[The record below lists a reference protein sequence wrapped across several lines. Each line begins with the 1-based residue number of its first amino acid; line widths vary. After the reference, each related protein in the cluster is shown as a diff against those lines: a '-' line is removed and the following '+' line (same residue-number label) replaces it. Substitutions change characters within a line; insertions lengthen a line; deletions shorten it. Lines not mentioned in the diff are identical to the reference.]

1 MDIGG
6 RSIHKRNRRNY
17 FDSNYLSIQTAN
29 NIFVNQSGDEMMGN
43 LDMKSNKIINVKDP
57 EDLQDVTTKKYLDN
71 TVGNIVRSI
80 PDKIR
85 EYLFDSNNKIKYEL
99 LPIEKDAN
107 IRIKESFHS
116 FIKIINVNLETF
128 PTEITFINDNGIILQ
143 NTYLSNIYHKPR
155 GTIISIQLIEYEING
170 NIWLDNKS
178 DELKKYIRVENG
190 YLIHLGASDRR
201 LIVLAPSGKYRI
213 YVLMSPLS
221 ITVGTIP
228 KITVEIAEKQNVS
241 YTITPAMGLL

>member
-17 FDSNYLSIQTAN
+17 FDSNCLSIQTAN

-57 EDLQDVTTKKYLDN
+57 EDLQDVTTKNIYSNLLLTSLDN

-99 LPIEKDAN
+99 LPITKYSSN
-107 IRIKESFHS
+107 SV
-116 FIKIINVNLETF
+116 NTVNL
-128 PTEITFINDNGIILQ
+128 
-143 NTYLSNIYHKPR
+143 
-155 GTIISIQLIEYEING
+155 
-170 NIWLDNKS
+170 
-178 DELKKYIRVENG
+178 
-190 YLIHLGASDRR
+190 
-201 LIVLAPSGKYRI
+201 
-213 YVLMSPLS
+213 
-221 ITVGTIP
+221 
-228 KITVEIAEKQNVS
+228 
-241 YTITPAMGLL
+241 